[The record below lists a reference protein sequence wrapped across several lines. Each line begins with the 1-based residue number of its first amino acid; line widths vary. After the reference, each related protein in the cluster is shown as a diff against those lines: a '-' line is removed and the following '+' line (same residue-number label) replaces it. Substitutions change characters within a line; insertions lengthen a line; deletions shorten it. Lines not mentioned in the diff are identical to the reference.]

1 MIRKL
6 ILLGATLALITP
18 SIAVQAAENGISN
31 STKHKVSS
39 RKIMRTIRADRKYQ
53 VQKVNYNTSVFQE
66 DSDRGGVLQLASS
79 KALIVN
85 QETGETLYAKNTD
98 LPTPIASVTKLM
110 TAMVMLDA
118 HLPMDESLVVSEED
132 VDTLKGTG
140 SRLRVGTQLTR
151 AELLQLALMAS
162 ENRAASA
169 LGRKIALTS

>member
-98 LPTPIASVTKLM
+98 LPTPIAS
-110 TAMVMLDA
+110 
-118 HLPMDESLVVSEED
+118 
-132 VDTLKGTG
+132 
-140 SRLRVGTQLTR
+140 
-151 AELLQLALMAS
+151 
-162 ENRAASA
+162 
-169 LGRKIALTS
+169 